1 MISIHPVSLI
11 VSRAPYRSSH
21 PIHIHHTMSAN
32 SASIELS
39 HHDPFI
45 VVHRILDLLAIKK
58 YPRIPM
64 AGLLRLDLGLM
75 RAVNEV
81 FELRLLGFGEINV
94 GFEVGDAH
102 DVSELLNLGADGLG
116 WHGGIRGFGMRVGS
130 WSMWLLV
137 ELVGE
142 ERECGE

>member
-1 MISIHPVSLI
+1 MISIHPVSLTM
-11 VSRAPYRSSH
+11 SRAPYRSSH
-21 PIHIHHTMSAN
+21 PIHINQTVPLQK
-32 SASIELS
+32 ASIELS
-39 HHDPFI
+39 HYDPFI
-45 VVHRILDLLAIKK
+45 VVRILEFFAIKK
-58 YPRIPM
+58 YPRIPVG
-64 AGLLRLDLGLM
+64 GLLRLDLGLM

-102 DVSELLNLGADGLG
+102 DVSGLLNLGADGLG